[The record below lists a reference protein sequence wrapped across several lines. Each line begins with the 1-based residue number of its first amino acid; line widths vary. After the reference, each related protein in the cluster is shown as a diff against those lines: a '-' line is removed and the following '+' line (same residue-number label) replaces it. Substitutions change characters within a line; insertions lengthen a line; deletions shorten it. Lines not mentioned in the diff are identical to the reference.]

1 MHELSI
7 AEALAARVEQHAP
20 VRARIRGVEIVVG
33 ALRGIE
39 PEALQMCWQAV
50 TAETALAGA
59 VLAIEQRPWTLT
71 CDRCGREWTSV
82 EPFVECTCGNSTPR
96 PHGTDE
102 LDLVAI
108 TVDANEPG
116 EAAAT
121 GRPAAEPPGALMA
134 EPT

>member
-20 VRARIRGVEIVVG
+20 AGTRVREVEIVVG

-39 PEALQMCWQAV
+39 PEALQICWQAV

-59 VLAIEQRPWTLT
+59 DLAIDQRPWTLT

-82 EPFVECTCGNSTPR
+82 EPFADCTCGNATPQ

-116 EAAAT
+116 EAEAT

-134 EPT
+134 EPK